1 MAIVEVLGQKRE
13 IDNGTTYEQ
22 IVNEFQEQYDNQ
34 IALVS
39 VNGKIKE
46 LFKTLKKDCTLD
58 FFTLKDPI
66 GYKTYV
72 RSATML
78 FLKSVNDLFGKEALQ
93 KCRVQFSVGNGT
105 YIYVNDGIPVSEKN
119 ADVIKARMQQLVE
132 DKVPYLKKA
141 YGMDDAMELFEREG
155 MTDKIKLLKYRRSS
169 YVNVYEM
176 DGYYDYYYGYMLPDA
191 GYVKWFDVLAYDEG
205 FMLVLPKQKEPGVLQ
220 PFVDRPKLF
229 KTLKEAEKWGQ
240 EIGVENVGDLND
252 CICNGSLS
260 DMILVHEAQQ
270 ERRIAEIARDIVS
283 KGNVKFVMI
292 AGPSSSGKTSFSHR
306 LSIQLRT
313 LGKVPHPIGLD
324 DYYKDRQFC
333 PRDEDGNY
341 DFECLEAID
350 VELFNKD
357 MSRLLA
363 GERVELPT
371 FSFKTGKREYNGKF
385 MQLGKDDILVVEGI
399 HGLNP
404 KTSTALPDES
414 KYKIYISALTSLN
427 VDAHNRIPTTDGRLL
442 RRMVRDA
449 RTRNTDARQT
459 MEMWASVRRGEEQ
472 YIFPFQE
479 EADSMFNSAL
489 IYELAVIKQFAEPL
503 LFGIDKSAA
512 EYYEAK
518 RLLKFLGY
526 FLGVSSETLPNNS
539 LCREFVGGSC
549 FKV

>member
-1 MAIVEVLGQKRE
+1 MAIVEILGQKKE
-13 IDNGTTYEQ
+13 IENGTTYEQ
-22 IVNEFQEQYDNQ
+22 IISAYQEQYDNL
-34 IALVS
+34 IGLVS

-46 LFKTLKKDCTLD
+46 LFKKLKKDCTIE

-78 FLKSVNDLFGKEALQ
+78 FLKAVNDLYGKEALQ
-93 KCRVQFSVGNGT
+93 KCRVQFTVGNGT
-105 YIYVNDGIPVSEKN
+105 YIYVNDAVAPEEKN
-119 ADVIKARMQQLVE
+119 AHIIKARMQQLV
-132 DKVPYLKKA
+132 DAKVPYLKRA

-155 MTDKIKLLKYRRSS
+155 MHDKIKLLKYRRSS

-176 DGYYDYYYGYMLPDA
+176 DGYYDYYYGYMLPNA

-205 FMLVLPKQKEPGVLQ
+205 FMLVLPGQKEPNVLK
-220 PFVDRPKLF
+220 PFEDRPKLF
-229 KTLKEAEKWGQ
+229 KTLKESAKWGQ
-240 EIGVENVGDLND
+240 EVGIETVGDLND
-252 CICNGSLS
+252 CICSGSLN
-260 DMILVHEAQQ
+260 DMVLVHEAQQ
-270 ERRIAEIARDIVS
+270 ERRIGEIARDIVS
-283 KGNVKFVMI
+283 KNHVKFVMI

-324 DYYKDRQFC
+324 NYYKDREFT

-350 VELFNKD
+350 VALFNED
-357 MSRLLA
+357 MSKLLA
-363 GERVELPT
+363 GERVEMPT
-371 FSFKTGKREYNGKF
+371 FNFKTGKREYNGKF

-404 KTSTALPDES
+404 KTSTALPEES
-414 KYKIYISALTSLN
+414 KYKIYISALTTLN

-449 RTRNTDARQT
+449 RTRNTEARQT
-459 MEMWASVRRGEEQ
+459 MEMWASVRRGEEK

-512 EYYEAK
+512 EYHEAK

-526 FLGVSSETLPNNS
+526 FLGVSSEKLPNNS

-549 FKV
+549 FNV

>member
-1 MAIVEVLGQKRE
+1 MAIVEIMGKKRE

-22 IVNEFQEQYDNQ
+22 IVEEFQEQYNNL
-34 IALVS
+34 IGLVS

-46 LFKTLKKDCTLD
+46 LFKTLKKDCTIE

-105 YIYVNDGIPVSEKN
+105 YIYVNDGITVSEKN
-119 ADVIKARMQQLVE
+119 ADVIKARMQQLV
-132 DKVPYLKKA
+132 DAKVPYMKKA

-176 DGYYDYYYGYMLPDA
+176 DGYYDYYYGYMLPNA

-205 FMLVLPKQKEPGVLQ
+205 FMLVLPKQKEPNVLQ
-220 PFVDRPKLF
+220 PYVDRPKLF

-270 ERRIAEIARDIVS
+270 ERRIGEIARDIVS
-283 KGNVKFVMI
+283 KGHVKFVMI

-313 LGKVPHPIGLD
+313 LGKVPHTIGLD

-333 PRDEDGNY
+333 PRDEEGNY

-350 VELFNKD
+350 VEQFNQD
-357 MSRLLA
+357 MARLLA
-363 GERVELPT
+363 GEKVELPT

-414 KYKIYISALTSLN
+414 KYRIYISALTSLN

-449 RTRNTDARQT
+449 RTRNTEARQT

>member
-1 MAIVEVLGQKRE
+1 MIVEVLGQKRE
-13 IDNGTTYEQ
+13 VEAGTTYEQ
-22 IVNEFQEQYDNQ
+22 IVEEYQVQYDGL
-34 IALVS
+34 IALVAAS
-39 VNGKIKE
+39 GKIKE
-46 LFKTLKKDCTLD
+46 LFKTIKKDCVLD
-58 FFTLKDPI
+58 FFTLKDSV

-78 FLKSVNDLFGKEALQ
+78 FLKAVNDVFGKPALQ
-93 KCRVQFSVGNGT
+93 QCRVQFSVGNGT
-105 YIYVNDGIPVSEKN
+105 YIYVNN
-119 ADVIKARMQQLVE
+119 AISVDEDSAGKIKERMQQLV
-132 DKVPYLKKA
+132 DAKMPYMKKA

-155 MTDKIKLLKYRRSS
+155 MEDKMKLLKYRRSS

-176 DGYYDYYYGYMLPDA
+176 DGYYDYYYGYMLPNA

-205 FMLVLPKQKEPGVLQ
+205 FMLVLPRQKEPNVLQ
-220 PFVDRPKLF
+220 PFEDRPKLF
-229 KTLKEAEKWGQ
+229 KTLKESEKWGQ
-240 EIGVENVGDLND
+240 EIGMETVGDLND
-252 CICNGSLS
+252 RICNGSLS

-270 ERRIAEIARDIVS
+270 ERRIGEIARDIVS
-283 KGNVKFVMI
+283 KGHVKFVMI

-324 DYYKDRQFC
+324 DYYKDREFT

-350 VELFNKD
+350 VELFNRD

-385 MQLGKDDILVVEGI
+385 MQLGADDILVVEGI

-404 KTSTALPDES
+404 KTSTALPEES
-414 KYKIYISALTSLN
+414 KYKIYISSLTSLN

-459 MEMWASVRRGEEQ
+459 MEMWASVRRGEEK

-503 LFGIDKSAA
+503 LFGIDKSEA

-526 FLGVSSETLPNNS
+526 FLGVSSEKLPNNS

-549 FKV
+549 FNV

>member
-1 MAIVEVLGQKRE
+1 MAIVDVMGQKRE
-13 IDNGTTYEQ
+13 IDNGTTYEE
-22 IVNEFQEQYDNQ
+22 IVNEFQGQYDNL

-46 LFKTLKKDCTLD
+46 LFKTVKKDCTIE

-66 GYKTYV
+66 GHKTYV

-78 FLKSVNDLFGKEALQ
+78 FLKAVNDLFGKAVLQ

-105 YIYVNDGIPVSEKN
+105 YIYVNDGITVNEKN
-119 ADVIKARMQQLVE
+119 ADVIKARMQQLV
-132 DKVPYLKKA
+132 DAKVPYMKRA
-141 YGMDDAMELFEREG
+141 YGMDNAMELFEREG
-155 MTDKIKLLKYRRSS
+155 MVDKIKLLKYRRSS

-176 DGYYDYYYGYMLPDA
+176 DGYYDYYYGYMLPNA
-191 GYVKWFDVLAYDEG
+191 GYVKLFDVLAYDEG
-205 FMLVLPKQKEPGVLQ
+205 FMLVLPTQKEPTVLQ

-270 ERRIAEIARDIVS
+270 ERRIGEIARDIVS
-283 KGNVKFVMI
+283 KNHVKFVMI

-350 VELFNKD
+350 VELFNQD

-459 MEMWASVRRGEEQ
+459 MEMWASVRRGEEK

-503 LFGIDKSAA
+503 L
-512 EYYEAK
+512 
-518 RLLKFLGY
+518 
-526 FLGVSSETLPNNS
+526 
-539 LCREFVGGSC
+539 
-549 FKV
+549 

>member
-1 MAIVEVLGQKRE
+1 MAIVEILGQKRE
-13 IDNGTTYEQ
+13 IENGTTYEQ
-22 IVNEFQEQYDNQ
+22 IINEYQEQYDNL

-46 LFKTLKKDCTLD
+46 LFKTLKKDCTLE
-58 FFTLKDPI
+58 FFTLKDSI

-78 FLKSVNDLFGKEALQ
+78 FLKAINDLYGKEALQ
-93 KCRVQFSVGNGT
+93 KCRVQFTVGNGT
-105 YIYVNDGIPVSEKN
+105 YIYVKDAVAVNEKS
-119 ADVIKARMQQLVE
+119 ADAIKARMQQLVE
-132 DKVPYLKKA
+132 AKVPYLKRA

-155 MTDKIKLLKYRRSS
+155 MVDKMKLLKYRRSS

-176 DGYYDYYYGYMLPDA
+176 DGYFDYYYGYMLPNA

-205 FMLVLPKQKEPGVLQ
+205 FMLVLPSQKEPNVLK
-220 PFVDRPKLF
+220 PYVDRPKLF
-229 KTLKEAEKWGQ
+229 KTLKESEKWGQ
-240 EIGVENVGDLND
+240 EIGIENVGDLND

-260 DMILVHEAQQ
+260 DMVLVHEAQQ
-270 ERRIAEIARDIVS
+270 ERRIGEIARDIVA
-283 KGNVKFVMI
+283 KDHVKFVMI

-313 LGKVPHPIGLD
+313 LGKVPHTIGLD
-324 DYYKDRQFC
+324 DYYKDREFT

-350 VELFNKD
+350 VALFNED
-357 MSRLLA
+357 MAKLLA

-404 KTSTALPDES
+404 KTSTALPDDS

-449 RTRNTDARQT
+449 RTRNTEARQT

-526 FLGVSSETLPNNS
+526 FLGVSSEKLPNNS

-549 FKV
+549 FNV